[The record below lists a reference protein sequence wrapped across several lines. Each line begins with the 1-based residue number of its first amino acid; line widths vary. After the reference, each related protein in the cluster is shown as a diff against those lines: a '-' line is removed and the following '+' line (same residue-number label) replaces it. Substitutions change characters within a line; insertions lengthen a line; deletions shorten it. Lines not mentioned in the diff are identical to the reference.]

1 MASSSSPRSTV
12 TADDGAL
19 RRTTG
24 VAAFPGPLSLAGGGI
39 LTGFEIA
46 YETYG
51 TLSPARDNGILVCH
65 GLTSSQNAT
74 GRDPTSTR
82 PGWWEIAI
90 GPGRMLDTD
99 RWFVVCSNVLGGSA
113 GSTAPRSIDP
123 ATGRRWGLRFPIVTI
138 ADMVDAQAA
147 LSDQFGIDCWHAVIG
162 GCMGGFQVYEWARR
176 HPRRLRQGIAI
187 SATPATSAYT
197 IALWEVMRQ
206 AIYADPAFAGGDY
219 TDDRPPLAGLGLS
232 GMIGAVL
239 WLDRDTLATKYGRK
253 PAMPDAPLG
262 RTLAPEFAVERF
274 LADIRG
280 NAHARFDPN
289 SLIYLT
295 KAVDLFDLGHGH
307 AGLGDAIATIAARML
322 LVSYASDWRY
332 PAAEIEDLAAVMR
345 ARGIDARYAALDSHI
360 GHGAFQFDVSALSPV
375 VADFLGR

>member
-1 MASSSSPRSTV
+1 M
-12 TADDGAL
+12 TAETDGL
-19 RRTTG
+19 RRLAG
-24 VAAFPGPLSLAGGGI
+24 RAAFDTPLALANGGSLP
-39 LTGFEIA
+39 GFEIA

-51 TLSPARDNGILVCH
+51 TLSPARDNAILVCH
-65 GLTSSQNAT
+65 GLTSSQNAA
-74 GRDPTSTR
+74 GRDEASNR
-82 PGWWEIAI
+82 PGWWQIAI

-113 GSTAPRSIDP
+113 GSTAPRSTDP
-123 ATGRRWGLRFPIVTI
+123 ATGRRWGLRFPILAI

-147 LSDQFGIDCWHAVIG
+147 LSDRLGIDCWHAVIG

-176 HPRRLRQGIAI
+176 HPDRLRRGIAI

-219 TDDRPPLAGLGLS
+219 TDDRPPLVGLGLS

-239 WLDRDTLATKYGRK
+239 WLDRDTLATKYGRN
-253 PAMPDAPLG
+253 PAAAGGPIGQSLS
-262 RTLAPEFAVERF
+262 PEFAVERF
-274 LADIRG
+274 LADIRA

-295 KAVDLFDLGHGH
+295 KAVDLFDLARGHD
-307 AGLGDAIATIAARML
+307 GLAEAVAAIRARML

-332 PAAEIEDLAAVMR
+332 PAAEIADLASVMA
-345 ARGIDARYAALDSHI
+345 ARGIPADYAALDSRI
-360 GHGAFQFDVSALSPV
+360 GHGAFQFDVSALAPV
-375 VADFLGR
+375 VSDFLAR

>member
-1 MASSSSPRSTV
+1 MASSSSPHL
-12 TADDGAL
+12 TATAEAGGLHRVAD
-19 RRTTG
+19 R
-24 VAAFPGPLSLAGGGI
+24 AAFATPLALGNGGSLP
-39 LTGFEIA
+39 GFEVA

-51 TLSPARDNGILVCH
+51 TLSSARDNAILVCH
-65 GLTSSQNAT
+65 GLTSSQNAA
-74 GRDPTSTR
+74 GRDPASTR

-99 RWFVVCSNVLGGSA
+99 RYFVVCSNVLGGSA

-123 ATGRRWGLRFPIVTI
+123 ATGRRWGLRFPILTI

-147 LSDQFGIDCWHAVIG
+147 LSDRLGIACWHTVIG

-176 HPRRLRQGIAI
+176 HPGRLRRGVAI

-219 TDDRPPLAGLGLS
+219 ADDHPPLVGLGLS

-239 WLDRDTLATKYGRK
+239 WLDRDTLASKYGRN
-253 PAMPDAPLG
+253 PATPGAAIG
-262 RTLAPEFAVERF
+262 QSLAPEFAVERF
-274 LADIRG
+274 LADIRA

-295 KAVDLFDLGHGH
+295 KAVDLFDLAHGH
-307 AGLGDAIATIAARML
+307 HSLAESIASIRARML

-332 PAAEIEDLAAVMR
+332 PSAEIAGLAATMRETGIAAE
-345 ARGIDARYAALDSHI
+345 YAALDSRI
-360 GHGAFQFDVSALSPV
+360 GHGAFQFDVSALDPV
-375 VADFLGR
+375 VVDFLGR